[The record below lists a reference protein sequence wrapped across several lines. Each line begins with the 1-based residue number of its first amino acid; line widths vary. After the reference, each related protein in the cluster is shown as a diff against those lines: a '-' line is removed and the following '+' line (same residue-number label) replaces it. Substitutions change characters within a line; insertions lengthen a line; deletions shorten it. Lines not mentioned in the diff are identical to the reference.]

1 LPIQIL
7 LHPGEIRWGCCSPR
21 AWRGLKRRQTVG
33 GVTNQTMKTDEQFVA
48 PKAAAGGA
56 VTEGPRVR
64 ELKVAGDAS
73 ATLWKSICKGLGK
86 RVGKDV
92 VERWF
97 CDGTI
102 SYLDREELRI
112 RFPTSLHVTWA
123 ETYYRTDLER
133 VVEEQMAAKPKV
145 TLEAPTEVEGN
156 LRFEEEEPAGPEASV
171 VEEGAEVNRVGSLVP
186 ETTPAS
192 RINEARL
199 NPKHTFENFVVG
211 DNIAYCHAA
220 AVAVAERPGGH
231 YNPVLFYGNS
241 GLGKTHLLSAIGLS
255 VLQRHPRKRV
265 LFVTGEEFTNEFIE
279 AVQHGKLSQFRAR
292 YRRVDVLLI
301 DDVQFVAGKD
311 ATQEEFFHTFNALV
325 NHRSQIVLVSDRA
338 PADIPRLEKR
348 LLSRFQWGISAELLP
363 PSVETRIA
371 ILRQKAHEWRV
382 EIGME
387 VIEFLADRIRKNVR
401 MLEGALLRVSSYVSL
416 YRGAISL
423 QQVES
428 QLQDML
434 CQEARGGMVTV
445 GAIQKEVASYFDVR
459 LGDLNGRS
467 RTQLIIQPRHIAM
480 YLSRELTNAS
490 LKDIGQA
497 FGGRDHGTVIHACR
511 RVDEEMVA
519 GGETRRV
526 VEFLRD
532 KITG

>member
-1 LPIQIL
+1 
-7 LHPGEIRWGCCSPR
+7 
-21 AWRGLKRRQTVG
+21 
-33 GVTNQTMKTDEQFVA
+33 MKTDEQN
-48 PKAAAGGA
+48 AATGAADRGAIASRAGGKPA
-56 VTEGPRVR
+56 KPAT
-64 ELKVAGDAS
+64 DAS
-73 ATLWKSICKGLGK
+73 VTLWKNICKGLGK

-92 VERWF
+92 VDRWF
-97 CDGTI
+97 SDGNI
-102 SYLDREELRI
+102 SFLDRAELRI

-123 ETYYRTDLER
+123 ETYYRPDLER
-133 VVEEQMAAKPKV
+133 VIQEQLSTRPKI
-145 TLEAPTEVEGN
+145 TLEAPAELDSV
-156 LRFEEEEPAGPEASV
+156 LPFADDEEEADAEKSIDESV
-171 VEEGAEVNRVGSLVP
+171 IAPVESTSV
-186 ETTPAS
+186 S
-192 RINEARL
+192 RINECRL
-199 NPKHTFENFVVG
+199 NPKHTFDSFVVG
-211 DNIAYCHAA
+211 DNIAYSHAA
-220 AVAVAERPGGH
+220 AMAVAERPGGH

-255 VLQRHPRKRV
+255 VLQRYPKKKV

-325 NHRSQIVLVSDRA
+325 NHRSQVVLVSDRA

-382 EIGME
+382 ELDME
-387 VIEFLADRIRKNVR
+387 ILEFLADRIRKNVR

-416 YRGAISL
+416 YRGGITL
-423 QQVES
+423 TQVEEH
-428 QLQDML
+428 LQDML
-434 CQEARGGMVTV
+434 SQETRGAMVTV

-490 LKDIGQA
+490 LKEIGQA

-511 RVDEEMVA
+511 RVDEEMTA
-519 GGETRRV
+519 TAETRRV

>member
-1 LPIQIL
+1 
-7 LHPGEIRWGCCSPR
+7 
-21 AWRGLKRRQTVG
+21 
-33 GVTNQTMKTDEQFVA
+33 MKTDEHFVA
-48 PKAAAGGA
+48 RAATQGEALTGRGRA
-56 VTEGPRVR
+56 RVTKPAADGSV
-64 ELKVAGDAS
+64 
-73 ATLWKSICKGLGK
+73 TLWASICKGLGK

-97 CDGTI
+97 SEGRI
-102 SYLDREELRI
+102 RSLDQDKLRI

-123 ETYYRTDLER
+123 ETYYRKDLEL
-133 VVEEQMAAKPKV
+133 VVEEQIAAKPEIL
-145 TLEAPTEVEGN
+145 LEAATEEEAVPQTVEEEKAVPEAAAEEVE
-156 LRFEEEEPAGPEASV
+156 PVSV
-171 VEEGAEVNRVGSLVP
+171 PVLGA
-186 ETTPAS
+186 TPAS
-192 RINEARL
+192 RITEARL

-220 AVAVAERPGGH
+220 AKAVAERPGGH

-382 EIGME
+382 EIDMD

-416 YRGAISL
+416 YRGGISL

-428 QLQDML
+428 HLQDML
-434 CQEARGGMVTV
+434 SQESRTGMVTV

-490 LKDIGQA
+490 LKDIGHA

-511 RVDEEMVA
+511 RVDEEMGS

>member
-1 LPIQIL
+1 
-7 LHPGEIRWGCCSPR
+7 
-21 AWRGLKRRQTVG
+21 
-33 GVTNQTMKTDEQFVA
+33 MKTDEHYAAPVA
-48 PKAAAGGA
+48 ADGGA
-56 VTEGPRVR
+56 LTDSRNSKSIKPPI
-64 ELKVAGDAS
+64 DAS
-73 ATLWKSICKGLGK
+73 AALWKNICKGLGK

-92 VERWF
+92 VDRWF
-97 CDGTI
+97 SDGNI
-102 SYLDREELRI
+102 SYLDRKELRI

-123 ETYYRTDLER
+123 ETYYRPDLER
-133 VVEEQMAAKPKV
+133 VVEEQIAAKPKI
-145 TLEAPTEVEGN
+145 TMEAPAELDGSLPFDGEEATSA
-156 LRFEEEEPAGPEASV
+156 EEEPEAGERAPV
-171 VEEGAEVNRVGSLVP
+171 TIL

-211 DNIAYCHAA
+211 DNIAYCHASA
-220 AVAVAERPGGH
+220 LAVAERPGGH

-255 VLQRHPRKRV
+255 VLQRHPKKRV

-382 EIGME
+382 DLDMEI
-387 VIEFLADRIRKNVR
+387 IEFLADRIRKNVR

-428 QLQDML
+428 HLQDML
-434 CQEARGGMVTV
+434 CQEARAGMLTV

-490 LKDIGQA
+490 LKEIGQA

-511 RVDEEMVA
+511 RVDEDMMA
-519 GGETRRV
+519 SAETRRV

>member
-1 LPIQIL
+1 
-7 LHPGEIRWGCCSPR
+7 
-21 AWRGLKRRQTVG
+21 
-33 GVTNQTMKTDEQFVA
+33 MKTDEHNAA
-48 PKAAAGGA
+48 PAVAAGDALTPNLNGRTVKPPA
-56 VTEGPRVR
+56 
-64 ELKVAGDAS
+64 DAS

-92 VERWF
+92 VDRWF
-97 CDGTI
+97 SDGNI
-102 SYLDREELRI
+102 SYLDKAELRI

-123 ETYYRTDLER
+123 ETYYRPDLER
-133 VVEEQMAAKPKV
+133 VVEDQIAAKPKI
-145 TLEAPTEVEGN
+145 TLEAPAELDSTLPFEDELEIAPECDSEVDG
-156 LRFEEEEPAGPEASV
+156 SV
-171 VEEGAEVNRVGSLVP
+171 VIIP
-186 ETTPAS
+186 ESTPAA

-199 NPKHTFENFVVG
+199 NPKHAFDSFVVG
-211 DNIAYCHAA
+211 DNIAYCHATA
-220 AVAVAERPGGH
+220 LAVAERPGGR

-255 VLQRHPRKRV
+255 VLQRHPKKRV
-265 LFVTGEEFTNEFIE
+265 LFVTGEEFTNEFID

-325 NHRSQIVLVSDRA
+325 NHRSQVVLVSDRA

-348 LLSRFQWGISAELLP
+348 LLSRFQWGITAELLP

-382 EIGME
+382 ELDME
-387 VIEFLADRIRKNVR
+387 IIEFLADRIRKNVR

-416 YRGAISL
+416 YRGAITV
-423 QQVES
+423 QQVETH
-428 QLQDML
+428 LQDML
-434 CQEARGGMVTV
+434 CQEARGAMVTI

-467 RTQLIIQPRHIAM
+467 RTQLIIQPRHVAM

-490 LKDIGQA
+490 LKEIGQS

-511 RVDEEMVA
+511 RVDEDMA
-519 GGETRRV
+519 SSGETRRV